1 VISSVLSVAGK
12 KNERDRKTH
21 LINLWLR
28 ADTISGILVFFD
40 RGEVYM
46 TPGLL
51 GTDKVQL
58 SRRG

>member
-1 VISSVLSVAGK
+1 VAGK